1 MLTKEQTMQQEMEL
15 VVYFSAVEHARK
27 ALWERHAAER
37 ARFAQ
42 HALRCAADRVRKAV
56 EEAQED

>member
-1 MLTKEQTMQQEMEL
+1 MQQEMEL